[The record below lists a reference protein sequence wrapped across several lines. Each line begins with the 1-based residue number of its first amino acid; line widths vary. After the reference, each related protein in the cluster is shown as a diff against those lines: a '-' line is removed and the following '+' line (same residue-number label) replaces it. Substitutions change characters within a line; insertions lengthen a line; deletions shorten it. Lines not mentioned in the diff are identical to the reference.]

1 MYAPAGFI
9 FLTTH
14 TATTRT
20 DKRSTFG
27 IFSFNL
33 PFQFLRTTQSLPST
47 AGLPIILS
55 LSFQY
60 SLSRLV

>member
-27 IFSFNL
+27 IFLSTSRFSFCE
-33 PFQFLRTTQSLPST
+33 PQSLLST